1 MTGISLNHFDIIF
14 INITSM
20 KTYRKFG
27 ENTWVEFDE
36 DDCPDLWDLIKFLFW
51 VAVVFVGGVILGN
64 LLGI

>member
-1 MTGISLNHFDIIF
+1 
-14 INITSM
+14 M

-36 DDCPDLWDLIKFLFW
+36 DDCSDLWDLIKFLFW